1 MRQTAIA
8 MGKGRALQRR
18 NKWEDAM
25 AFWAWLVLG
34 LFILTPPAQL
44 VKIQWAS
51 KSWLFE
57 PQQH

>member
-1 MRQTAIA
+1 

-51 KSWLFE
+51 KSWFFE